1 MPNQCIARINC
12 ASSEQCPEWA
22 IQASP
27 TSNGKAVYCQKHY
40 MLLNSSQQ
48 VCDVDLGRPA
58 TMSRVAMRSANA
70 SSYSPYSS
78 RYTGSPVSRA
88 AMSPRSSATAIY
100 GKPVIQRFQQQ
111 GFPNDYEV
119 GGSNEGF
126 NAGSNLRKKNT
137 IRPKSLFTRRNTA
150 PNFTTEEGSVKLLF
164 IIDETDDVNEA
175 IVNLRKFKLIVF
187 AADMN
192 TTNKPDDFEERAR
205 VTEDIV
211 DKTAEIL
218 SEYMNNPMRIELVLS
233 FLYDYDTRD
242 LDVDFGYFGFRNP
255 KGDILLDTTLD
266 EYITQQYKNG
276 KWYEYPTPDVHED
289 YDRDTMEQVRKQI
302 SDAIKTWTDKP
313 GQSGFNRFLKN
324 LRNQITNTKFNVDI
338 ARKNYTEAKAL
349 WDDITR
355 TTQQQQQREATNKT
369 ANATA
374 APILQNGSARV
385 TVVGVNSSPLTAPPL
400 LPSANATSLSFTEII
415 DKNYTLSDEEK
426 VKLKALDVTEQT
438 QIANALNALYTAKNK
453 NTSFKPNI
461 TDYLKNLAT
470 ANPTTT
476 VKELVEFIVSNT
488 KPSAAATAAT
498 ADQKKPQQSQQ
509 QGQQNQK
516 RSQSRNNKQRK

>member
-1 MPNQCIARINC
+1 MGKCLAYDCKTGVPCQRFARN
-12 ASSEQCPEWA
+12 
-22 IQASP
+22 P
-27 TSNGKAVYCQKHY
+27 TRDSGNLYVYCDEHY
-40 MLLNSSQQ
+40 ANYEKGSSYI
-48 VCDVDLGRPA
+48 CGGLSDRR
-58 TMSRVAMRSANA
+58 TMSQVAMSNAQVYSPRS
-70 SSYSPYSS
+70 SSYA
-78 RYTGSPVSRA
+78 GSPVSRA
-88 AMSPRSSATAIY
+88 AMSPRSSATTNY
-100 GKPVIQRFQQQ
+100 TKPVSPRFQQDFQ
-111 GFPNDYEV
+111 NDYEV
-119 GGSNEGF
+119 AGSNEGF

-266 EYITQQYKNG
+266 EYIEQNYKNG

-289 YDRDTMEQVRKQI
+289 YDRDTMEQARKEI
-302 SDAIKTWTDKP
+302 SDLIRTWTDKP
-313 GQSGFNRFLKN
+313 GQSEFNKILKN
-324 LRNQITNTKFNVDI
+324 LRNQLTNTKFIVSI
-338 ARKNYTEAKAL
+338 ARKNYQDAKIL

-355 TTQQQQQREATNKT
+355 TTQQQPQRQQQGVQGRTAT
-369 ANATA
+369 ANAGPTLQTG
-374 APILQNGSARV
+374 APIIGRSPGSPVTLQ
-385 TVVGVNSSPLTAPPL
+385 

-415 DKNYTLSDEEK
+415 DKIYDTLSEDEK
-426 VKLKALDVTEQT
+426 TKLKTLDVTQQT
-438 QIANALNALYTAKNK
+438 QIANALNAFYIAKNK

-461 TDYLKNLAT
+461 TGYLQKLAAT
-470 ANPTTT
+470 PSTTG
-476 VKELVEFIVSNT
+476 VKELVEFIVSKT
-488 KPSAAATAAT
+488 SATGATAAT
-498 ADQKKPQQSQQ
+498 GNQKKPQQQPPQ
-509 QGQQNQK
+509 QGQQNRN
-516 RSQSRNNKQRK
+516 RSQSNRRK

>member
-1 MPNQCIARINC
+1 MPPPRCIARINC
-12 ASSEQCPEWA
+12 ASSEQCPEVA
-22 IQASP
+22 IQASQ
-27 TSNGKAVYCQKHY
+27 TSNGKAVYCQRHY

-48 VCDVDLGRPA
+48 VCNVDLGRR
-58 TMSRVAMRSANA
+58 TMNDVARFVAAS
-70 SSYSPYSS
+70 SSYSPRSS

-88 AMSPRSSATAIY
+88 AMSPRSSTTTY
-100 GKPVIQRFQQQ
+100 PKMDSPRFQQDFQ
-111 GFPNDYEV
+111 NDYEV

-218 SEYMNNPMRIELVLS
+218 SAYMNNPMRIELVLS

-266 EYITQQYKNG
+266 EYIEQNYKNG
-276 KWYEYPTPDVHED
+276 KWFEYPTPDVHED
-289 YDRDTMEQVRKQI
+289 YERDTREQVRKEI
-302 SDAIKTWTDKP
+302 SEAIKTWTDKP
-313 GQSGFNRFLKN
+313 GQSEFNKILKN
-324 LRNQITNTKFNVDI
+324 LRTQLTNDKFIIKIARENYEEGKLLWNQITRN
-338 ARKNYTEAKAL
+338 
-349 WDDITR
+349 
-355 TTQQQQQREATNKT
+355 TQQQTQHGTQNRSAFAAAAQTGT
-369 ANATA
+369 A
-374 APILQNGSARV
+374 I
-385 TVVGVNSSPLTAPPL
+385 SSNPANTSNMV
-400 LPSANATSLSFTEII
+400 LPSAIGVAAQQAVQPTSNLSFDEII
-415 DKNYTLSDEEK
+415 DKIYGTLTDDE
-426 VKLKALDVTEQT
+426 KLKLKKLDGTQKT
-438 QIANALNALYTAKNK
+438 QISNALNVLYRVKNK
-453 NTSFKPNI
+453 NTSYKPDI
-461 TDYLKNLAT
+461 IEFLENLVAT
-470 ANPTTT
+470 PPTTT
-476 VKELVEFIVSNT
+476 VEALVEFIKSKAST
-488 KPSAAATAAT
+488 TAVAG
-498 ADQKKPQQSQQ
+498 AVG
-509 QGQQNQK
+509 GQQVRQDNKKNSQN
-516 RSQSRNNKQRK
+516 RSQSNKRR

>member
-1 MPNQCIARINC
+1 MPNKCIARINC

-58 TMSRVAMRSANA
+58 TMSGVAMRSANA
-70 SSYSPYSS
+70 SSYSPRS
-78 RYTGSPVSRA
+78 RYPGSPVSRG
-88 AMSPRSSATAIY
+88 AMSPRSSATTNY
-100 GKPVIQRFQQQ
+100 TKPVSPRFQQDFQ
-111 GFPNDYEV
+111 NDYEV

-150 PNFTTEEGSVKLLF
+150 PNFRTEEGSVKLLF

-242 LDVDFGYFGFRNP
+242 LDVDFGYFGLRNP

-289 YDRDTMEQVRKQI
+289 YDRDTMEQARKEI
-302 SDAIKTWTDKP
+302 SDLIKTWTDKP
-313 GQSGFNRFLKN
+313 GQSEFNKLLKN
-324 LRNQITNTKFNVDI
+324 LRNQLTNTKFIESI
-338 ARKNYTEAKAL
+338 ARKNYQDAKFL
-349 WDDITR
+349 WDQITR

-369 ANATA
+369 AGASAFNTGSGAIASSPASTTNLLFPTANAAAVTQPASNLTFDDIFFNDKVNGGNGIYLKKFQSQEEKDKLKGLSDNDKGKIATA
-374 APILQNGSARV
+374 LNEYWAATNNKYNDNSTKITDNIKAYLTDSTKTTLGSV
-385 TVVGVNSSPLTAPPL
+385 I
-400 LPSANATSLSFTEII
+400 TEI
-415 DKNYTLSDEEK
+415 
-426 VKLKALDVTEQT
+426 
-438 QIANALNALYTAKNK
+438 NAKTA
-453 NTSFKPNI
+453 S
-461 TDYLKNLAT
+461 
-470 ANPTTT
+470 
-476 VKELVEFIVSNT
+476 
-488 KPSAAATAAT
+488 
-498 ADQKKPQQSQQ
+498 QKKPQQPQQ
-509 QGQQNQK
+509 QGQQN
-516 RSQSRNNKQRK
+516 RSPSRNNKQRK